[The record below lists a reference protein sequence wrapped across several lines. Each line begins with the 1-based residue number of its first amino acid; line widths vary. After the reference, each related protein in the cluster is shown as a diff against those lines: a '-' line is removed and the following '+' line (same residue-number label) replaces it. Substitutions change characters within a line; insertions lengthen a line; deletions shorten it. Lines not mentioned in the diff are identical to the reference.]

1 MDGLGYVFATKKI
14 ADEKLPVRFMYREKP
29 DNKQDSG
36 WRFFSGTETQEYTDD
51 ADNIKIISVKEIIK
65 IDKSV
70 EPYLNEEYGTAFE
83 RKDNN
88 SEFTRI
94 ADFSFDTDNGEV

>member
-1 MDGLGYVFATKKI
+1 MSGNTI
-14 ADEKLPVRFMYREKP
+14 AVKTLDL
-29 DNKQDSG
+29 NQD
-36 WRFFSGTETQEYTDD
+36 F
-51 ADNIKIISVKEIIK
+51 EIIK